1 MITGCDCPACGLQRM
16 VMALFKGEFK
26 EAFWLNPYLA
36 ILFPYFFA
44 LVGAEVFKN
53 QVTERIKR
61 VLYHPILIGVLVLL
75 MITWWVFRNTD
86 TWHTI
91 ISSM

>member
-53 QVTERIKR
+53 QPNFTNFVM
-61 VLYHPILIGVLVLL
+61 LIRFY
-75 MITWWVFRNTD
+75 INTVKNFFLNLF
-86 TWHTI
+86 
-91 ISSM
+91 